1 MSHNS
6 RESNRFFAP
15 ICDFDPQLPPNGGR
29 EGGNDMIKY
38 FGYKYLVNR
47 PLIIE
52 IYENALG
59 YFYCMLH
66 TVCVK
71 DYNCST
77 AKVLDLSSILQY
89 KEVVLIKWPQL
100 DELK

>member
-1 MSHNS
+1 MKSPLYFLKLVILNNQYDQMSHNS

-59 YFYCMLH
+59 YFYCLLH
-66 TVCVK
+66 TVRVNK
-71 DYNCST
+71 IT
-77 AKVLDLSSILQY
+77 FVI
-89 KEVVLIKWPQL
+89 PF
-100 DELK
+100 